1 MAAEALPCQRP
12 RMAELSTS
20 SIPAIALCGLL
31 TACSQ
36 PFVSAP
42 DTTLTVAE
50 ARSLPAEQLADKVL
64 GPFLGQRIVEVLRF
78 EHDGGE
84 PDKVEFY
91 SQPETSWPRLNRIC
105 SIDVITV
112 DYNLMNSAG
121 VVDDNLPLQAKR
133 VTAESRY
140 KSFDDPPGRKGTE
153 AYHAA
158 SDAACA
164 SMTTAIDAFRAP
176 SAGDAQW
183 LAAIEEAYLK
193 EPQHLAH
200 LPFTCDDFA
209 DNTCASALARLEHL
223 ELKAARTV
231 ELRDCDLPE
240 QGWHLSRCY
249 RLKFPYADAEY
260 TEWEL
265 TVWAGI
271 RTGSSPVEIRSL
283 DLVHVEEPFVLY

>member
-1 MAAEALPCQRP
+1 MAKF
-12 RMAELSTS
+12 STS
-20 SIPAIALCGLL
+20 SIPALALCGFL

-36 PFVSAP
+36 PFGSVPES
-42 DTTLTVAE
+42 TLTVAE
-50 ARSLPAEQLADKVL
+50 ARSLPAEQLATKVL
-64 GPFLGQRIVEVLRF
+64 GPFLGQRIVEVLRY
-78 EHDGGE
+78 EDEGGAPE
-84 PDKVEFY
+84 KVEFY
-91 SQPETSWPRLNRIC
+91 SKPATSWPRLNRIC

-112 DYNLMNSAG
+112 EYNWMDFG
-121 VVDDNLPLQAKR
+121 DFVDDAVPLQPMR

-140 KSFDDPPGRKGTE
+140 KSFEDPPGRKGTE

-183 LAAIEEAYLK
+183 LAAIEEVYLK
-193 EPQHLAH
+193 EPEHLAH

-209 DNTCASALARLEHL
+209 DNTCSSALAQLEHL
-223 ELKAARTV
+223 ELKTATTV
-231 ELRDCDLPE
+231 ELGECVLPE
-240 QGWHLSRCY
+240 QQWHFSRCY
-249 RLKFPYADAEY
+249 RLTFPYPDAEY
-260 TEWEL
+260 IEWEL

-283 DLVHVEEPFVLY
+283 NLVHVEEPFVLH